1 MKNRDPKFFV
11 QDMLEYAQ
19 KVEQFVAGMTKETFL
34 ADERTVL
41 AVIRCF
47 EVIGESANR
56 IPETLQEKHPEIPWP
71 KMIGFRN
78 YLIHEYLGIKL
89 DRVWVTANREPV
101 LKLLEVLL

>member
-34 ADERTVL
+34 ADERTML

-56 IPETLQEKHPEIPWP
+56 IPKTLQEKHPEIPWP

-78 YLIHEYLGIKL
+78 YLIH
-89 DRVWVTANREPV
+89 
-101 LKLLEVLL
+101 